1 MVDRMMQTPAQAVVD
16 LSAIRHN
23 ITLLRREAAG
33 AQLMA
38 VVKADAYG
46 HGMVPCAVAALEA
59 GADCLGGGDRPCR
72 RAGRSAGPA
81 PPEGRHWLGPRR
93 GTRQRVA
100 SCRGGCPCRA
110 GRRLPRDHWALVTF
124 RLCRRAGPPVDPRP
138 ARRLYR
144 GS

>member
-1 MVDRMMQTPAQAVVD
+1 MMQTPAQAVVD

-59 GADCLGGGDRPCR
+59 GADWLVVAPAAEALRLR
-72 RAGRSAGPA
+72 RAGITAPVLCMMAVPGEPYEDVIKAG
-81 PPEGRHWLGPRR
+81 
-93 GTRQRVA
+93 
-100 SCRGGCPCRA
+100 
-110 GRRLPRDHWALVTF
+110 
-124 RLCRRAGPPVDPRP
+124 VDV
-138 ARRLYR
+138 
-144 GS
+144 S